1 MKYTTTRRYNDKI
14 VIHRDVSELVY
25 ARRDFRSDSRADTGI
40 KMSSQVNQ
48 GRTRIAVSNT
58 WSSPPTPS
66 YFDLQKFEFMAD
78 E

>member
-1 MKYTTTRRYNDKI
+1 MSLEVLN
-14 VIHRDVSELVY
+14 RDVSELVY

-58 WSSPPTPS
+58 WCSPPTPS
-66 YFDLQKFEFMAD
+66 HFNLQKFEFMAD